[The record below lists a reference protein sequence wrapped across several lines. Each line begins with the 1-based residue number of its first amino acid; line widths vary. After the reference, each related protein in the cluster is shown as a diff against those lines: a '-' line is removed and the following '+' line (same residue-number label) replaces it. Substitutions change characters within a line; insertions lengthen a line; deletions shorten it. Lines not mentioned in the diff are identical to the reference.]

1 MSKGLKIALYILG
14 GLIIAY
20 LIYASG
26 VYSGKKIAPTSL
38 TVPPGKTSA
47 IVNGWWIF
55 LRGNITEITTDYLT
69 ILSEDKSETVK
80 VGVTSATLCR
90 SQLPDEE
97 VEARMKADLNL
108 AGYALIFEPIELS
121 DLKVGD
127 LLQITTMEHE
137 GDYLALQI
145 SRAIKPEK

>member
-1 MSKGLKIALYILG
+1 
-14 GLIIAY
+14 
-20 LIYASG
+20 
-26 VYSGKKIAPTSL
+26 
-38 TVPPGKTSA
+38 
-47 IVNGWWIF
+47 
-55 LRGNITEITTDYLT
+55 
-69 ILSEDKSETVK
+69 
-80 VGVTSATLCR
+80 
-90 SQLPDEE
+90 
-97 VEARMKADLNL
+97 MKADPNL